1 MIEVLVIVGL
11 LTLDVGFFSKIGLL
25 LLTLLIKTGRP
36 ILQKV
41 SLLVVVCMIW
51 YGNISTEEEGLL
63 QKYNLNKEA
72 TTIEGYCYNVQKNSC
87 DVYTFKNKQWEKVRV
102 YVFEMPKKFEGL
114 AVKVSKIKPYA
125 FETVNQDGFN
135 QERFLVAKGYRWAVK
150 AKAVDIVGVSLGQDP
165 DLLRRLSYF
174 FRTELLK
181 RGGDLTPDT
190 AMLYNALF
198 LGILSDDEDFKA
210 TLQSLGLLHLFVVS
224 GFHFSVVMAV
234 VSLLSGP
241 LTKKRYIW
249 QQVVLVAAS
258 TAYYLA
264 TIGGVGSWRSLMSIV
279 LGIMGFY
286 TKRRIS
292 GHIGLALVMLCAI
305 FVRPTVVSQFGFIVT
320 FLASAI
326 VIVTGQHLATV
337 TVKGESLPQTVVL
350 FMQSLC
356 VYIAVLP
363 FVLDAYGSSNVLQI
377 PLTVLATPLVVAFV
391 WLSAIWVVI
400 WPLPIV
406 SPYFA
411 HVVELCSKFIFEM
424 LATLQSFGT
433 LTAAV
438 SHRWVLVAQVAI
450 WVICIFWS
458 MPRVRRSMD
467 SRQIL
472 GTMLMA
478 VMLVSGVL
486 LIDRVDWG
494 LSIRSFALRDGDAFL
509 IRGPGLVA
517 LYDVGND
524 PQLLQ
529 LLDKAG
535 VDGIDCVIISHP
547 HQDHIGLLPQL
558 VQRYKVG
565 NIIST
570 CEGEMSLTKGSFELH
585 LGRYS
590 GTDDLNEGSIVVD
603 GYYRGLQNPFEVDDI
618 SSADAKRFMLT
629 GDLEEK
635 AVAWLLENYSGHVDL
650 FKVPHHGSYVAD
662 YPRLLSTFTP
672 DVVWITGGRGK
683 RVNKL
688 KAKEDLSD
696 AKIEFYDTMEQGE
709 LYYGSYISRNATK
722 KSE

>member
-11 LTLDVGFFSKIGLL
+11 LTLDVDFVSKIGLL
-25 LLTLLIKTGRP
+25 LLTLLIKTARP
-36 ILQKV
+36 TVQKMIL
-41 SLLVVVCMIW
+41 LALVCVLW
-51 YGNISTEEEGLL
+51 YGNIST
-63 QKYNLNKEA
+63 QKESLWQKSDLDNRAETL
-72 TTIEGYCYNVQKNSC
+72 EGYCYNVQKNSC
-87 DVYTFKNKQWEKVRV
+87 DVYTFRNKQWEKVRV
-102 YVFEMPKKFEGL
+102 YVFEMPKVFEGQ
-114 AVKVSKIKPYA
+114 AVKVNKIKPYA
-125 FETVNQDGFN
+125 FETVNQDGFD
-135 QERFLVAKGYRWAVK
+135 QERFLVAKGYRRVVK
-150 AKAVDIVGVSLGQDP
+150 AKAVDIVGASLGPDP
-165 DLLRRLSYF
+165 DLVRRLSYF
-174 FRTELLK
+174 LRTELLK
-181 RGGDLTPDT
+181 RGGKLTPDT
-190 AMLYNALF
+190 AMLYNALL
-198 LGILSDDEDFKA
+198 LGVMPDDEEFKV

-241 LTKKRYIW
+241 LTNKRYIW
-249 QQVVLVAAS
+249 HQVVLVIAS

-264 TIGGVGSWRSLMSIV
+264 TSGGYGSWRALMSIV

-286 TKRRIS
+286 TKRRVS
-292 GHIGLALVMLCAI
+292 GHIGLALLMLCAI
-305 FVRPTVVSQFGFIVT
+305 FVRPTVLSQFGFIVT

-326 VIVTGQHLATV
+326 VIVTGQHFATV
-337 TVKGESLPQTVVL
+337 TIKGEPLPQTVVL

-356 VYIAVLP
+356 VYMAVLP
-363 FVLDAYGSSNVLQI
+363 FVLDAYGSSNILQI

-391 WLSAIWVVI
+391 WLSAFWVVI
-400 WPLPIV
+400 WPLPMV
-406 SPYFA
+406 SLYFA
-411 HVVELCSKFIFEM
+411 HVVELCSKFIYQM
-424 LATLQSFGT
+424 LETLQSFGA

-438 SHRWVLVAQVAI
+438 SHRWVLVAQVTV

-467 SRQIL
+467 LRQTL
-472 GTMLMA
+472 GTSLMV

-535 VDGIDCVIISHP
+535 VDGLDYVIISHP
-547 HQDHIGLLPQL
+547 HQDHIGLLPQI

-565 NIIST
+565 NIFTT
-570 CEGEMSLTKGSFELH
+570 CEGEISLSKGSFELH
-585 LGRYS
+585 LGRFS

-603 GYYRGLQNPFEVDDI
+603 GYYRGLQSPFDVAKI
-618 SSADAKRFMLT
+618 NLGDAKRFMLT

-635 AVAWLLENYSGHVDL
+635 AVAWLLENYRGHVDL

-662 YPRLLSTFTP
+662 YPRLLSSFTP

-709 LYYGSYISRNATK
+709 LYYGSYESRNAPK
-722 KSE
+722 KK